1 MFLVLNHQGLDIY
14 RYSLQFVIACYTLVK
29 KLPPEEKFVL
39 SSQIRRA
46 ALSVHL
52 NIAESASR
60 KSSAERKRFYEVAR
74 GSLIEIDAA
83 LDIAKDLNLIDDT
96 DLESIGK
103 LMVRCF
109 SMLSKLIKSQENDH

>member
-1 MFLVLNHQGLDIY
+1 MFLVLNHQELDIH
-14 RYSLQFVIACYTLVK
+14 RYSRQFVTACYSLAK
-29 KLPPEEKFVL
+29 KLPPEEKFIL

-74 GSLIEIDAA
+74 GSLIEVDAA
-83 LDIAKDLNLIDDT
+83 LDIAKDLNLINDP
-96 DLESIGK
+96 DLESIGTLIVK
-103 LMVRCF
+103 CF
-109 SMLSKLIKSQENDH
+109 SMLSKLIKSQENNH